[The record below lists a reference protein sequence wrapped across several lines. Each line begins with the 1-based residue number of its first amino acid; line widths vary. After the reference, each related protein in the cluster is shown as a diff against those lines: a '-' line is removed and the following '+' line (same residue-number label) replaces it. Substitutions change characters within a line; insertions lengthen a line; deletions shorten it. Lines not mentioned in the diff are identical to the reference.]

1 MEIIKE
7 WLYKKSLKHQM
18 IEVFQKAGLYIEH
31 QTRGGKVPIYPKIHA
46 VTSSNQCVQYV
57 FTLPNGLDP
66 KIIEK
71 KWFCFQQILGR
82 NVAIEG
88 DIKKF
93 VLHVFHSD
101 GGLKPYNYSYKQW
114 QPLVKEYRLPIV
126 VGRDQFGK
134 MITYDMVDANTPHL
148 LIAGETG
155 SGKVV
160 WCELSCLH

>member
-1 MEIIKE
+1 MGKLKE
-7 WLYKKSLKHQM
+7 WMNKRSLKHQM

-31 QTRGGKVPIYPKIHA
+31 QTRGGKVPIYPKIHV

-57 FTLPNGLDP
+57 FTIPNGLDP

-101 GGLKPYNYSYKQW
+101 GGLKLYNYSYKQW
-114 QPLVKEYRLPIV
+114 RRY
-126 VGRDQFGK
+126 
-134 MITYDMVDANTPHL
+134 
-148 LIAGETG
+148 
-155 SGKVV
+155 
-160 WCELSCLH
+160 